1 MSCPHLCSM
10 QHKGEIVE
18 KAVRQSGLPL
28 SKVALRIGKS
38 RRWLYNAF
46 ENPNLSIEQILRI
59 GTIIHYD
66 FSDDIME
73 LQRVRSVEDPIL
85 PQNAYV
91 VPNESAEYWKNKYLT
106 LLEKYNILLGG

>member
-1 MSCPHLCSM
+1 M

-28 SKVALRIGKS
+28 TQLAPRIGKS

-46 ENPNLSIEQILRI
+46 ENPNLSIEHILII
-59 GTIIHYD
+59 GKIIHYD
-66 FSDDIME
+66 FSDEILE
-73 LQRVRSVEDPIL
+73 LQRVRNLEDPIS

-91 VPNESAEYWKNKYLT
+91 VSAESAEYWKNKYLT
-106 LLEKYNILLGG
+106 LLEKYNTLLGG